1 MGNKIPI
8 LMKGMIQDMVEYK
21 AVQGSQISVPEI
33 EINVDTVY
41 VRTNIQRKSEIDEY
55 TKEIREFWEYDEKQY
70 TFNEYV
76 ALLSAKVD
84 NLAKENIELRKI
96 NEEQDALLLELAS
109 I

>member
-1 MGNKIPI
+1 
-8 LMKGMIQDMVEYK
+8 MIEFKDVR
-21 AVQGSQISVPEI
+21 GSQEFISEI
-33 EINVDTVY
+33 EFNVDTIY
-41 VRTNIQRKSEIDEY
+41 IKTNIKKVKEIDEH
-55 TKEIREFWEYDEKQY
+55 TQEIREFWEYDEKQY

>member
-21 AVQGSQISVPEI
+21 GVQGSQISVPNVEF
-33 EINVDTVY
+33 NVDTIY
-41 VRTNIQRKSEIDEY
+41 IRTNIKKVKEIDEH
-55 TKEIREFWEYDEKQY
+55 TQEIREFWEYDEKQY

-76 ALLSAKVD
+76 ALLSTKVD
-84 NLAKENIELRKI
+84 NLTKENIELRKI

>member
-1 MGNKIPI
+1 
-8 LMKGMIQDMVEYK
+8 MIEFKDVR
-21 AVQGSQISVPEI
+21 GSQEFISEI
-33 EINVDTVY
+33 EFNVDTIY
-41 VRTNIQRKSEIDEY
+41 IKTNIKKVKEIDGH
-55 TKEIREFWEYDEKQY
+55 TQEIREFWEYDEKQY

>member
-1 MGNKIPI
+1 
-8 LMKGMIQDMVEYK
+8 MIEFKDVR
-21 AVQGSQISVPEI
+21 GSQEFISEI
-33 EINVDTVY
+33 EFNVDTIY
-41 VRTNIQRKSEIDEY
+41 IKTNIKKVKEIDEH
-55 TKEIREFWEYDEKQY
+55 TQEIREFWEYDEKQY

-84 NLAKENIELRKI
+84 NLTKENIELRKI

>member
-1 MGNKIPI
+1 
-8 LMKGMIQDMVEYK
+8 MIEFKEVR
-21 AVQGSQISVPEI
+21 GSQEFISEI
-33 EINVDTVY
+33 EFNVDTIY
-41 VRTNIQRKSEIDEY
+41 IKTNIKKVKEIDEH
-55 TKEIREFWEYDEKQY
+55 TQEIREFWEYDEKQY

>member
-1 MGNKIPI
+1 
-8 LMKGMIQDMVEYK
+8 MIEFKD
-21 AVQGSQISVPEI
+21 ARGSQEFISEI
-33 EINVDTVY
+33 EFNVDTIY
-41 VRTNIQRKSEIDEY
+41 IKTNIKKVKEIDEH
-55 TKEIREFWEYDEKQY
+55 TQEIREFWEYDEKQY